1 MKIEKTDIDAL
12 NAILT
17 VTIEKDDYLPKVQQE
32 LKKTQKSAGLKGFR
46 KGKTPMRMV
55 KKLYGKAMLI
65 DAVNENLQKGISDYL
80 KEADFEILAQPLE
93 FEDQVKY
100 EFDVDSSQDYAFK
113 FELGLEPDITV
124 VGADENTLFVRQI
137 PEVSD
142 KLIDEEIELTQKRA
156 GAQVEVDDTIQEED
170 LVQVEAVELE
180 GDEKKE
186 NGHTTG
192 FMVMMNTLSDE
203 YKEALLKLKN
213 GDTFVFDVFKFE
225 KDRTDDYV
233 KRYLLSIEDK
243 EAEYTGGPI
252 FEGKITSVK
261 RLKPAEKNAEFFK
274 EMFGPDSDVSDE
286 DSAREKLKEMMQDY
300 YSKEADK
307 HLFKEFQKELMAQNE
322 MELPEGFLKKWVT
335 TISEDASPEKIE
347 SEFPEFLVD
356 TKWRIIKSKLAK
368 RFDLATTEDE
378 VKRGVVDRVFSYYG
392 QYGMS
397 QDQLMDM
404 AKRALSSQSFVQTT
418 AEEILEGKIFQQMKT
433 VVKVEDQV
441 IDMEAFKSLGQPSV
455 EEEE

>member
-17 VTIEKDDYLPKVQQE
+17 VTIEKDDYMPKVQQE
-32 LKKTQKSAGLKGFR
+32 LKKTQKNAGLKGFR

-65 DAVNENLQKGISDYL
+65 DAVNENLQKAISEYL
-80 KEADFEILAQPLE
+80 TEADFEILAQPLE
-93 FEDQVKY
+93 TDDGNQ
-100 EFDVDSSQDYAFK
+100 FDFDIETPKDYSFK
-113 FELGLEPDITV
+113 FDIGLEPEISV
-124 VGADENTLFVRQI
+124 LGADENALFVRQV
-137 PEVSD
+137 PEISD

-156 GAQVEVDDTIQEED
+156 GAQVEVDDQIQEED
-170 LVQVEAVELE
+170 LVQVEATELD

-186 NGHTTG
+186 DGHSTG
-192 FMVMMNTLSDE
+192 FTVMMNTLSDE
-203 YKEALLKLKN
+203 YKEALLKQKN

-233 KRYLLSIEDK
+233 KRYLLGIEDK
-243 EAEYTGGPI
+243 EAEYTGGHS

-261 RLKPAEKNAEFFK
+261 RLKPAEKNADFFK
-274 EMFGPDSDVSDE
+274 EMFGPDSDVQDE
-286 DSAREKLKEMMQDY
+286 DAAKEKLKEMMQDY
-300 YSKEADK
+300 YYKEADK
-307 HLFKEFQKELMAQNE
+307 HLYKEFRKELMAQNE
-322 MELPEGFLKKWVT
+322 MELPEKFLKKWVT
-335 TISEDASPEKIE
+335 TISEDATPEKIE
-347 SEFPEFLVD
+347 NEFPEFLVD

-368 RFDLATTEDE
+368 RFDLSTTEDE

-418 AEEILEGKIFQQMKT
+418 AEEILEGKIFQQIKT
-433 VVKVEDQV
+433 VVKVEDQA